1 MKMCAKPFSWGDR
14 LVRIDIA
21 GWSTAG
27 LRCPDV
33 VIDLIGP
40 ASTTPKVTL
49 LQMPNGTGKTTTLE
63 MLIATLSGVATSW
76 DEKTVRSYRRKDDD
90 RDVGIFVVSLLVD
103 GRHLS
108 IELVLDFEMGTARYR
123 TTNPGS
129 GGVVQSWAPPPLV
142 RRFLAKE
149 FLGLFVFNG
158 EFAARLLD
166 ERQTAADDAI
176 DALCQL
182 YLLDEVEDFV
192 EQEWSRRTKQAGA
205 KSDGAL
211 TRLRSLLAS
220 MTARRAKIAQA
231 RAKAEG
237 QVRDTAAEINDLR
250 AKIEERLGSGRS
262 TREQFNESKIEM
274 TRTEGALVV
283 AAGNAMQALRQP
295 LAIHSSF
302 VTSLIDLKDN
312 LDNLRLPENTSAQ
325 FFNELLEEDECICGR
340 EMTAGAKH
348 EIGIRSLRY
357 LDASESGVINSIK
370 QDIGDFT
377 AASETQSPAESLAT
391 AMAELGT
398 ARRDQKMARQT
409 VLALQ
414 QKLIDEG
421 DEELLAWQQQL
432 EKQSKLNAE
441 CAALVQEIDADDEKD
456 TGSEPCSLKLIDKK
470 IKEFGTK
477 ISEITETVTLRKQT
491 DVVKA
496 IMARTKELARL
507 KIKAE
512 LIALSNARLE
522 KVLANDPLT
531 ISRID
536 RSIRLEGQGTGS
548 TAQVLAAGYVFLM
561 SALRRGNND
570 FPLVVDSPA
579 NPMDMGRRRR
589 VGGLIPELCSQF
601 VAFTINT
608 ELPGFVP
615 ALADATDEI
624 RYLTMFRKTPGTARL
639 LPSLPATGVTQ
650 NDYSVVVEGSDYFNS
665 FDVTDE
671 EDE

>member
-1 MKMCAKPFSWGDR
+1 M
-14 LVRIDIA
+14 RIDIA
-21 GWSTAG
+21 GWSTSG

-33 VIDLIGP
+33 EIDLIGP
-40 ASTTPKVTL
+40 GSTVPKVTL

-76 DEKTVRSYRRKDDD
+76 DEKTVRSYRRKGDE
-90 RDVGIFVVSLLVD
+90 RELGTFVVSLLVD
-103 GRHLS
+103 GRQLS
-108 IELVLDFEMGTARYR
+108 IELVLDFEMGVARYR

-129 GGVVQSWAPPPLV
+129 GGVVQSWQPLPAV

-149 FLGLFVFNG
+149 FLGLFIFNG

-182 YLLDEVEDFV
+182 YLLNEIGEFV

-205 KSDGAL
+205 KSDNAL
-211 TRLRSLLAS
+211 NRLRTQLSN
-220 MTARRAKIAQA
+220 MTARRTTIAKA
-231 RAKAEG
+231 REKAEG
-237 QVRDTAAEINDLR
+237 QVREIGAEITDLA
-250 AKIEERLGSGRS
+250 AKIEDRLGTGRS
-262 TREQFNESKIEM
+262 TREQFNEAKIEM
-274 TRTEGALVV
+274 TRTVGALSN
-283 AAGNAMQALRQP
+283 AAGDAMQALRQP
-295 LAIHSSF
+295 LAIHPSF
-302 VTSLIDLKDN
+302 ATSLISLKDN
-312 LDNLRLPENTSAQ
+312 LDNLRLPENTSTQ

-340 EMTAGAKH
+340 EMTPGAKH
-348 EIGIRSLRY
+348 EIRIRSLRY
-357 LDASESGVINSIK
+357 LDASESGVINAIK

-377 AASETQSPAESLAT
+377 AASETGSPEERLSQ
-391 AMAELGT
+391 AMASLSA
-398 ARRDQKMARQT
+398 ARRDQKLASQT
-409 VLALQ
+409 VNALK

-432 EKQSKLNAE
+432 EKQTQLHNDCKRL
-441 CAALVQEIDADDEKD
+441 LQEIDADDEKD
-456 TGSEPCSLKLIDKK
+456 GSAEPCSLKLIDKK
-470 IKEFGTK
+470 IKEFGGK

-491 DVVKA
+491 DVIKA
-496 IMARTKELARL
+496 IMARTTELARS

-512 LIALSNARLE
+512 LIDLCNARLE

-531 ISRID
+531 IGRID

-579 NPMDMGRRRR
+579 NPMDLGRRRR
-589 VGGLIPELCSQF
+589 IGGLIPELCSQF

-608 ELPGFVP
+608 ELSGFVP
-615 ALADATDEI
+615 ALADSTDEI
-624 RYLTMFRKTPGTARL
+624 RYLTMFRRTTGTARL
-639 LPSLPATGVTQ
+639 LPGLPTTGVSE
-650 NDYSVVVEGSDYFNS
+650 NDYSVVVEGKDYFMS

>member
-1 MKMCAKPFSWGDR
+1 M
-14 LVRIDIA
+14 RIDIA

-33 VIDLIGP
+33 VIDLVG
-40 ASTTPKVTL
+40 ASPTPPRVTL

-76 DEKTVRSYRRKDDD
+76 DDKTVRSYRRKGDE
-90 RDVGIFVVSLLVD
+90 RDIGTFVVSLLVD
-103 GRHLS
+103 GRPLS

-129 GGVVQSWAPPPLV
+129 GGVVQSWSPPPLV

-166 ERQTAADDAI
+166 ARETAADDAI

-205 KSDGAL
+205 KSDSAL
-211 TRLRSLLAS
+211 NRLRSQLAS
-220 MTARRAKIAQA
+220 MTARRAVIVQA

-237 QVRDTAAEINDLR
+237 QVRDTAAEIEDLKN
-250 AKIEERLGSGRS
+250 KIEERLGTGRS
-262 TREQFNESKIEM
+262 TRELFNEAKIEM

-283 AAGNAMQALRQP
+283 AAGNAMQALRRP
-295 LAIHSSF
+295 LAIHPSF
-302 VTSLIDLKDN
+302 ANSLIALKDN

-357 LDASESGVINSIK
+357 LDASESGVINAIK

-377 AASETQSPAESLAT
+377 AASETQSPSESLAQAIT
-391 AMAELGT
+391 QLGA

-421 DEELLAWQQQL
+421 DEELRTWQQQL
-432 EKQSKLNAE
+432 EKQSKLNVE
-441 CAALVQEIDADDEKD
+441 CARLLHEIDADDEKD
-456 TGSEPCSLKLIDKK
+456 GASEPCSLKLIDKK
-470 IKEFGTK
+470 IKDFGSR

-491 DVVKA
+491 DVVKG
-496 IMARTKELARL
+496 IMARTKELARQ
-507 KIKAE
+507 KIKTE
-512 LIALSNARLE
+512 LIALSNDRLA

-531 ISRID
+531 IARID

-615 ALADATDEI
+615 ALAGATDEI

-639 LPSLPATGVTQ
+639 LPALPATGVTQ
-650 NDYSVVVEGSDYFNS
+650 NDHSVVVEGNEYFMT
-665 FDVTDE
+665 FDITEDE

>member
-1 MKMCAKPFSWGDR
+1 M
-14 LVRIDIA
+14 RIDIA
-21 GWSTAG
+21 GWSAAG

-33 VIDLIGP
+33 EIDLVG
-40 ASTTPKVTL
+40 ASPSPPKVTL
-49 LQMPNGTGKTTTLE
+49 IQMPNGTGKTTTLE
-63 MLIATLSGVATSW
+63 MLLATLSGTATAW
-76 DEKTVRSYRRKDDD
+76 DDKTVRSYRRKGDD
-90 RDVGIFVVSLLVD
+90 RDIGTFVVSLLVD
-103 GRHLS
+103 GRPLS
-108 IELVLDFEMGTARYR
+108 IELVLDFELGVARYR

-129 GGVVQSWAPPPLV
+129 GGVVQSWSPPPLL

-166 ERQTAADDAI
+166 ARDTAADDAI

-182 YLLDEVEDFV
+182 YLLDDVEDFV

-211 TRLRSLLAS
+211 TRLRTQLAS
-220 MTARRAKIAQA
+220 MTARRAVIVKAQT
-231 RAKAEG
+231 KAEG
-237 QVRDTAAEINDLR
+237 QVRETATEIEDLK
-250 AKIEERLGSGRS
+250 AKIEERLGTGRS
-262 TREQFNESKIEM
+262 TREQFNEAKIEM

-295 LAIHSSF
+295 LAIHQSF
-302 VTSLIDLKDN
+302 ADSLIVLKDN

-357 LDASESGVINSIK
+357 LDASESGVINAIK

-377 AASETQSPAESLAT
+377 AASETQSPSESLAKAT
-391 AMAELGT
+391 AELGG

-421 DEELLAWQQQL
+421 DEELRAWQEQL
-432 EKQSKLNAE
+432 KMQSMINAE
-441 CAALVQEIDADDEKD
+441 CARLLQEIDADDEKD
-456 TGSEPCSLKLIDKK
+456 SASEPCSLKRIDKK
-470 IKEFGTK
+470 ISYFGSR

-491 DVVKA
+491 DVVKS
-496 IMARTKELARL
+496 IMARTKQLARE

-512 LIALSNARLE
+512 LIALSNERLA

-531 ISRID
+531 IARID

-589 VGGLIPELCSQF
+589 VGGLIPDLCSQF

-615 ALADATDEI
+615 ALAEATDEI

-639 LPSLPATGVTQ
+639 LPALPETGVTQ
-650 NDYSVVVEGSDYFNS
+650 TDHSVVVEGNEYFMT
-665 FDVTDE
+665 FDITEDE

>member
-1 MKMCAKPFSWGDR
+1 M
-14 LVRIDIA
+14 RIDIA
-21 GWSTAG
+21 GWSTSG

-40 ASTTPKVTL
+40 APSIPKVTL

-76 DEKTVRSYRRKDDD
+76 DEKMVRSYRRKGDD
-90 RDVGIFVVSLLVD
+90 RDLGTFVVSLLVD
-103 GRHLS
+103 GRPLS
-108 IELVLDFEMGTARYR
+108 IELVLDFELGTARYR

-129 GGVVQSWAPPPLV
+129 GGVVQSWKPPPLV

-166 ERQTAADDAI
+166 ERQTAADDAL

-192 EQEWSRRTKQAGA
+192 EQEWLRRTKQAGA

-211 TRLRSLLAS
+211 ARLRTQLTN
-220 MTARRAKIAQA
+220 MTARRVVIVQA
-231 RAKAEG
+231 RTKAES
-237 QVRDTAAEINDLR
+237 QVRDTAADITDLS

-262 TREQFNESKIEM
+262 TREQFNEAKIEM

-295 LAIHSSF
+295 LAVHPSF
-302 VTSLIDLKDN
+302 ATSLIALKEN

-340 EMTAGAKH
+340 EMTPGAKH

-357 LDASESGVINSIK
+357 LDASESGVINAIK

-377 AASETQSPAESLAT
+377 ASSEAESPTERLAG
-391 AMAELGT
+391 AMTELGT
-398 ARRDQKMARQT
+398 ARRDQKLSQQT
-409 VLALQ
+409 VRALQ

-421 DEELLAWQQQL
+421 DEELRAWQQQL
-432 EKQSKLNAE
+432 EKQTKLNAE
-441 CAALVQEIDADDEKD
+441 CVRLVQEIDADDEKD
-456 TGSEPCSLKLIDKK
+456 GASDPCSLKLIDKK
-470 IKEFGTK
+470 IRDFGSK
-477 ISEITETVTLRKQT
+477 ISLITETVTLRQQT
-491 DVVKA
+491 DVIKS
-496 IMARTKELARL
+496 IMGRTKELARM

-512 LIALSNARLE
+512 LIALSNTRLE

-531 ISRID
+531 IARID

-589 VGGLIPELCSQF
+589 VGSLIPELCSQF
-601 VAFTINT
+601 VAFIINT

-639 LPSLPATGVTQ
+639 LPALPTTGVTQ
-650 NDYSVVVEGSDYFNS
+650 TDYSVVVEGSEYFMS
-665 FDVTDE
+665 FDITDE
-671 EDE
+671 EEE

>member
-1 MKMCAKPFSWGDR
+1 M
-14 LVRIDIA
+14 RIDIA
-21 GWSTAG
+21 GWSTSG

-33 VIDLIGP
+33 TIDLVGP
-40 ASTTPKVTL
+40 AATPPKVTL

-63 MLIATLSGVATSW
+63 LLVAALSGVATSW
-76 DEKTVRSYRRKDDD
+76 DEKMVRSYRRKGDD
-90 RDVGIFVVSLLVD
+90 RDFGTFVVSLLID
-103 GRHLS
+103 SRRLTL
-108 IELVLDFEMGTARYR
+108 ELVLDFETGTARYR

-129 GGVVQSWAPPPLV
+129 GGVVQSWSPSPLV

-149 FLGLFVFNG
+149 FLALFVFNG

-166 ERQTAADDAI
+166 AQHTAADDAI

-205 KSDGAL
+205 KSDFAL
-211 TRLRSLLAS
+211 TRLRSQLTG
-220 MTARRAKIAQA
+220 MTARRATIVQA

-237 QVRDTAAEINDLR
+237 QLRDTGLEITDLR
-250 AKIEERLGSGRS
+250 AKIEERLRTGRS
-262 TREQFNESKIEM
+262 TREQFNEAKIEM

-283 AAGNAMQALRQP
+283 AVGNAMQALRQP
-295 LAIHSSF
+295 LAIHPSFSSRL
-302 VTSLIDLKDN
+302 VVLKDN
-312 LDNLRLPENTSAQ
+312 LDSLRLPENTSAQ

-340 EMTAGAKH
+340 EMTIGAKR

-357 LDASESGVINSIK
+357 LDASESGVINAIK
-370 QDIGDFT
+370 RDIGDS
-377 AASETQSPAESLAT
+377 AASSEAQSPAESLAT
-391 AMAELGT
+391 AMVELGT
-398 ARRDQKMARQT
+398 ARRDQKLARQT

-421 DEELLAWQQQL
+421 DEELRTWQVRLDEQT
-432 EKQSKLNAE
+432 KINDD
-441 CAALVQEIDADDEKD
+441 CAKLVQVIDADDEKD
-456 TGSEPCSLKLIDKK
+456 NGSDPWSFKLIDRK
-470 IKEFGTK
+470 IKDFGAR
-477 ISEITETVTLRKQT
+477 ISEITETVALRKQT
-491 DVVKA
+491 DVVKS
-496 IMARTKELARL
+496 IMSRTKELARH

-531 ISRID
+531 IARID

-589 VGGLIPELCSQF
+589 VGALIPELCSQF

-608 ELPGFVP
+608 EMQGFVP
-615 ALADATDEI
+615 ALADATDSI

-639 LPSLPATGVTQ
+639 LPALPSTGVTQ
-650 NDYSVVVEGSDYFNS
+650 NESSVVVEGKEYFMA

-671 EDE
+671 GDE

>member
-1 MKMCAKPFSWGDR
+1 M
-14 LVRIDIA
+14 RIDIA
-21 GWSTAG
+21 GWSTSG

-33 VIDLIGP
+33 TIDLIGP
-40 ASTTPKVTL
+40 GSTVPKVTL

-76 DEKTVRSYRRKDDD
+76 DEKTVRSYRRKGDE
-90 RDVGIFVVSLLVD
+90 RELGTFVVSLLVD
-103 GRHLS
+103 GRQLS
-108 IELVLDFEMGTARYR
+108 IELVLDFEMGIARYR

-129 GGVVQSWAPPPLV
+129 GGVVQSWQPLPAV

-182 YLLDEVEDFV
+182 YLLNEIGEFV

-205 KSDGAL
+205 KSDNAL
-211 TRLRSLLAS
+211 TRLRTQLTN
-220 MTARRAKIAQA
+220 MTARRANI
-231 RAKAEG
+231 AKARVKAEA
-237 QVRDTAAEINDLR
+237 QVRETAAEIADLA
-250 AKIEERLGSGRS
+250 AKIEERLGTGRS
-262 TREQFNESKIEM
+262 TREQFNDAKIEM
-274 TRTEGALVV
+274 TRTVGALSI

-295 LAIHSSF
+295 LAIHPSF
-302 VTSLIDLKDN
+302 ATSLIALKDN

-325 FFNELLEEDECICGR
+325 FFNELLEESECICGR
-340 EMTAGAKH
+340 EMTPGAKH

-357 LDASESGVINSIK
+357 LDASESGVINAIK

-377 AASETQSPAESLAT
+377 AASETESPEERLAQ
-391 AMAELGT
+391 AMAGLGA
-398 ARRDQKMARQT
+398 ARRDQKLARQT
-409 VLALQ
+409 VNALK

-421 DEELLAWQQQL
+421 DEELFAWQQQL
-432 EKQSKLNAE
+432 DKQTKLHDD
-441 CAALVQEIDADDEKD
+441 CTRLLQEIDADDEKD
-456 TGSEPCSLKLIDKK
+456 GPAEPCSLKLIDKK
-470 IKEFGTK
+470 IKEFGGK

-491 DVVKA
+491 DVIKG
-496 IMARTKELARL
+496 IMARTTELARS

-512 LIALSNARLE
+512 LIDLCNARLE

-531 ISRID
+531 IGRID

-589 VGGLIPELCSQF
+589 IGSLIPELCSQF

-615 ALADATDEI
+615 ALADSTDEI
-624 RYLTMFRKTPGTARL
+624 RYLTMFRRTTGTARL
-639 LPSLPATGVTQ
+639 LPGLPTTGVSQ
-650 NDYSVVVEGSDYFNS
+650 NDYSIVVEGKDYFMS

-671 EDE
+671 EDD

>member
-1 MKMCAKPFSWGDR
+1 M
-14 LVRIDIA
+14 RIVIA

-33 VIDLIGP
+33 VIDLVGSSP
-40 ASTTPKVTL
+40 TPPKVTL

-76 DEKTVRSYRRKDDD
+76 DDKTVRSYRRKGDD
-90 RDVGIFVVSLLVD
+90 RDIGTFVVSLLVD
-103 GRHLS
+103 GRPLS

-129 GGVVQSWAPPPLV
+129 GGVVQSWSPPPLV

-166 ERQTAADDAI
+166 ARETAADDAI

-205 KSDGAL
+205 KSDRAL
-211 TRLRSLLAS
+211 TRLRSQLAS
-220 MTARRAKIAQA
+220 MTARRAVIVQA

-237 QVRDTAAEINDLR
+237 QVRDTAAEIEDLKN
-250 AKIEERLGSGRS
+250 KIEERLGTGRS
-262 TREQFNESKIEM
+262 TREQFNEAKIEM

-295 LAIHSSF
+295 LAIHPSF
-302 VTSLIDLKDN
+302 ADSLIALKDN

-357 LDASESGVINSIK
+357 LDASESGVINAIK

-377 AASETQSPAESLAT
+377 AASETQSPAESLAE
-391 AMAELGT
+391 AMAELGA

-421 DEELLAWQQQL
+421 DEELRAWQQQL
-432 EKQSKLNAE
+432 ENQSKLNTE
-441 CAALVQEIDADDEKD
+441 CARLLHEIDADDEKD
-456 TGSEPCSLKLIDKK
+456 GASEPCSLKLIDRK
-470 IKEFGTK
+470 IKDFGSR

-491 DVVKA
+491 DVVKG
-496 IMARTKELARL
+496 IMARTKELARQ
-507 KIKAE
+507 KIKTE
-512 LIALSNARLE
+512 LIALSNDRLA

-531 ISRID
+531 IARID

-615 ALADATDEI
+615 ALAAATDEI

-639 LPSLPATGVTQ
+639 LPALPATGVTQ
-650 NDYSVVVEGSDYFNS
+650 NDHSVVVEGNEYFMT
-665 FDVTDE
+665 FDITEDE

>member
-1 MKMCAKPFSWGDR
+1 M
-14 LVRIDIA
+14 RIDFA

-33 VIDLIGP
+33 VIDLLGP
-40 ASTTPKVTL
+40 SPTPPKVTL

-76 DEKTVRSYRRKDDD
+76 DEKTVRSYRRKGDD
-90 RDVGIFVVSLLVD
+90 RDLGTFVVSLLVD
-103 GRHLS
+103 GRPLS

-129 GGVVQSWAPPPLV
+129 GGVVQSWSPPPPV
-142 RRFLAKE
+142 RRFLAKD

-166 ERQTAADDAI
+166 SRETAADDAI

-192 EQEWSRRTKQAGA
+192 EQEWSRRTKQTGA

-211 TRLRSLLAS
+211 IRLRTQLAS
-220 MTARRAKIAQA
+220 MTARRVVIAQA
-231 RAKAEG
+231 RVKAEG
-237 QVRDTAAEINDLR
+237 QVRDTVAQIENLQAR
-250 AKIEERLGSGRS
+250 IEERLGTGRS
-262 TREQFNESKIEM
+262 TREQFNEAKIEM
-274 TRTEGALVV
+274 TRAEGALVA
-283 AAGNAMQALRQP
+283 AAGNAMQTLRQP
-295 LAIHSSF
+295 LAIHPSF
-302 VTSLIDLKDN
+302 AGSLIALKDN

-357 LDASESGVINSIK
+357 LDASEAGVINAIK

-377 AASETQSPAESLAT
+377 AASETQSPSESLAA
-391 AMAELGT
+391 AMAELGA

-421 DEELLAWQQQL
+421 DDELLAWQRQL
-432 EKQSKLNAE
+432 QRQTELNTE
-441 CAALVQEIDADDEKD
+441 CARLLQEIDADDEKD
-456 TGSEPCSLKLIDKK
+456 GASEPCSLKLIDKK
-470 IKEFGTK
+470 IKDFGSK
-477 ISEITETVTLRKQT
+477 ISEITQTVTLRKQT
-491 DVVKA
+491 DVVRG
-496 IMARTKELARL
+496 IMARTKELARQ
-507 KIKAE
+507 KIKTE
-512 LIALSNARLE
+512 LIALSNERLA

-531 ISRID
+531 IARID

-579 NPMDMGRRRR
+579 NPMDLGRRRR

-615 ALADATDEI
+615 ALAGATKEI

-639 LPSLPATGVTQ
+639 LPALPATGVTQ
-650 NDYSVVVEGSDYFNS
+650 NDHSVVVEGNDYFVK
-665 FDVTDE
+665 FDVTEDE
-671 EDE
+671 EDQ